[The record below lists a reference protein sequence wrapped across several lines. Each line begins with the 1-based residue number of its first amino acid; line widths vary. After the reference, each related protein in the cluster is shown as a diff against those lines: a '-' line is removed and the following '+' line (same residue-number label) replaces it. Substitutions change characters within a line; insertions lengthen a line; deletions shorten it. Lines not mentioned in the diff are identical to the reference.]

1 MDTPAS
7 TPRFDYED
15 LIMKR
20 QVWLTTLIGLLAIG
34 CGDDV
39 VATTDTDTDSDG
51 TTSTSTDPTVTPG
64 TSSSSTGIDSETES
78 ETDPDD
84 TDTDPDNTTTSGPT
98 TDTED
103 TADTEDT
110 DDTTDVGEP
119 ADFIITIENISD
131 QGPLPTPFSPGV
143 WTEQDST
150 VAPFFSIN
158 TAAGAGLMSLAED
171 GDASALA
178 AEVDGLGGVFQSGVF
193 DTPVDGA
200 GPAPIM
206 PGESYTIEFTAE
218 PESRLGLASM
228 MVASND
234 VFWATGPAGVSLFLG
249 NGDPVDRDIT
259 SFLNMYDGGSEANQP
274 PGGGF
279 YQPQPGGDPN
289 VGPDESGVVSMR
301 DESTRAIVAARRLM
315 DVSVEL
321 LTNEDNTEFLGYEFT
336 FENISGDTGGSI
348 TPLSPIAYAL
358 HDDTVALI
366 TPGGAASDLAGLEA
380 LAEDGDATELAAT
393 LTALGAV
400 ADAGVAGP
408 VAGGPILPG
417 DTVTFTV
424 LPDIGSELLSI
435 GTMVVRSNDAV
446 IAMHPEGVALLG
458 PNEDGDIVPRSPSTI
473 ANEILASIEVWDVGT
488 EANETPGAGAN
499 QPEIGG
505 PATGDDDADAT
516 IRYYNDP
523 TNDLATIS
531 DELLIDVSINPDL
544 DGGVLSVDV
553 EIFSFSEGTAF
564 EYTISPGVAALTPE
578 GVSLF
583 AVDAAASAGLE
594 SLAEDGAP
602 ATFITELDAATEG
615 EVLETPPVPPGG
627 DNSFTFAP
635 PTAANPVLHFAAMIV
650 PSNDTFLATGPDGVN
665 IFTPEGD
672 LLTEEEIAAAILASL
687 QVYDGGTEQ
696 NQAGA
701 TGRDMAGPGLQ
712 AGPNTGADEG
722 NGLVRIVTSGANGA
736 LSNEPVWEYPRI
748 DQLIRVTVSPAR

>member
-1 MDTPAS
+1 
-7 TPRFDYED
+7 
-15 LIMKR
+15 MKR

-51 TTSTSTDPTVTPG
+51 STSSSTDPTVTPATG
-64 TSSSSTGIDSETES
+64 STSTGIDPDTES
-78 ETDPDD
+78 DTDPDD
-84 TDTDPDNTTTSGPT
+84 TDTDPTTGTTDTDPTTGPT
-98 TDTED
+98 T
-103 TADTEDT
+103 DTEDT

-274 PGGGF
+274 PGGGI
-279 YQPQPGGDPN
+279 YQPAGMLGADM
-289 VGPDESGVVSMR
+289 GPDESGVISMR
-301 DESTRAIVAARRLM
+301 DESTHAIVAARRLM

-321 LTNEDNTEFLGYEFT
+321 LTNEDGTEFLGYEFT
-336 FENISGDTGGSI
+336 FENISGDTGGTI

-393 LTALGAV
+393 LTALGGV
-400 ADAGVAGP
+400 EDAGVAGP

-417 DTVTFTV
+417 GTVTFTV

-435 GTMVVRSNDAV
+435 GTMVVRSNDAI

-531 DELLIDVSINPDL
+531 DDVLVGVSILGDNVSVTL
-544 DGGVLSVDV
+544 ANFSDGTS
-553 EIFSFSEGTAF
+553 F
-564 EYTISPGVAALTPE
+564 EYTITPGVAAMTAD

-583 AVDAAASAGLE
+583 GLGEAASAGLE
-594 SLAEDGAP
+594 GLAEDGAT
-602 ATFITELDAATEG
+602 ATFITELEGATAG
-615 EVLETPPVPPGG
+615 EVQATLPVGPGG
-627 DNSFTFAP
+627 DDSFTLDAP
-635 PTAANPVLHFAAMIV
+635 TSTEPVLHFAAMLI
-650 PSNDTFLATGPDGVN
+650 PSNDTFIATGPDGVN
-665 IFTPEGD
+665 IFNGAGE
-672 LLTEEEIAAAILASL
+672 LLTEQEIEDAIIASL
-687 QVYDGGTEQ
+687 QVYDAGTEQ

-701 TGRDMAGPGLQ
+701 SGADMAPLQ
-712 AGPNTGADEG
+712 AGPNTGENEG

-736 LSNEPVWEYPRI
+736 LSNEPVWEYPRL
-748 DQLIRVTVSPAR
+748 DQLIRVTVSPVR